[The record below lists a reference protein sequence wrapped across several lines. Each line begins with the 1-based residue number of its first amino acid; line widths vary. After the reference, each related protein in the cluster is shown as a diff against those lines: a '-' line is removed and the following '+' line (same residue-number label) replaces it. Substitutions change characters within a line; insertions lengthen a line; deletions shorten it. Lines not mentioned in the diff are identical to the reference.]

1 MVIIMKLGATQHELD
16 EVMRAVEA
24 SGFRP
29 FLNPGVERKVV
40 AVLGEVDID
49 KVQLMD
55 QFSNMAGVY
64 AELGEME
71 KANSYY
77 REALRCD
84 PDYTGA
90 LAVLATHLRDKL
102 PEEDVEKMKA
112 FLASARP
119 APACCG
125 AARSSRGPRRTAS
138 RGSART
144 GCACLPRRAPR
155 PACRS

>member
-55 QFSNMAGVY
+55 QFSNMAGVERVQLISEPFKLSSKHAHPGPFEVRVGPSTDPEQTVAIGG
-64 AELGEME
+64 AEVVVIAGPCSVESEEQVLTT
-71 KANSYY
+71 ARIV
-77 REALRCD
+77 REA
-84 PDYTGA
+84 GA
-90 LAVLATHLRDKL
+90 RLLHVRTAL
-102 PEEDVEKMKA
+102 PLV
-112 FLASARP
+112 P
-119 APACCG
+119 AYAWLG
-125 AARSSRGPRRTAS
+125 AAKRRSS
-138 RGSART
+138 
-144 GCACLPRRAPR
+144 
-155 PACRS
+155 